1 MAAKT
6 VKRPIHGL
14 SPPYIS
20 ELINVKLKSSYSLRS
35 KNNTVLQYSQ
45 QKRLATLGAR
55 SFASAAPSLWNKLPA
70 TIRNAASLNEFKNMI
85 KTFLFN
91 EIL

>member
-1 MAAKT
+1 M
-6 VKRPIHGL
+6 KRPIHGL
-14 SPPYIS
+14 SPPYVS

-35 KNNTVLQYSQ
+35 NNNTVLQYSQ
-45 QKRLATLGAR
+45 QKILAILGAR
-55 SFASAAPSLWNKLPA
+55 SFASAALWNKLSA
-70 TIRNAASLNEFKNMI
+70 AIRNAASLNEFKNMI